1 MLAAL
6 KGEKDLF
13 SEIVPPILKNQLEN
27 YHILI
32 AAVTRDLIEQREK
45 LLNYVE
51 SGGRAMLLYTKTSP
65 CGASNELF
73 PDVVKGAEPS
83 GDRIIKPV
91 PDYGIN
97 SRIHP
102 FELRCSGTALHRG
115 PEGVVFLRN
124 RARLNTGIA
133 GNYGKGKV
141 LFLGFPLGVDDSGEE
156 LPLAGCESELLLNA
170 VRWLSG
176 EERYEIPEVYMESR
190 EIPELSKEASKI
202 IDRNIPGGKKFR
214 AGAARIDITPSAS
227 VVMRG
232 FKARQSTGVH
242 DRLHVRALILDNGE
256 DQLVILSWEK
266 LNCYDLPEGF
276 KDIARIRREIRKRI
290 GIPESNILINSI
302 HTHSGSEGPFEKA
315 SIEAVEQAW
324 KNMKDARIGI
334 GSKKIYGVGSSRR
347 LPEGKGLWGSR
358 QPNPDG
364 VMDNEC
370 GVIRIEDYERNA
382 IAVVTNYSSHP
393 TVLHGENTLLSGD
406 YAGIGMAE
414 VERRLGGNAVSLF
427 LQGCAGNTGTQTFRK
442 SRTIPEAER
451 LGRVFADEIIK
462 ILEHIDVVSWLP
474 LKAKKRMIDL
484 PRWEPQKP
492 EHGTTMPFIPGNSI
506 PDEIQALVIG
516 DSLIMALGSME
527 PYVEIGLDIKEASKF
542 HHTFVLGY
550 SNGPWMG
557 YLPSNLGY
565 SVNETEVQGTRFS
578 PEAPDT
584 LVREC
589 LALHNQVSELC

>member
-1 MLAAL
+1 MLTAL
-6 KGEKDLF
+6 KGEKNLSF
-13 SEIVPPILKNQLEN
+13 EIIPSKLKNYLEN
-27 YHILI
+27 YHIL
-32 AAVTRDLIEQREK
+32 AASVTRDLTEQREK
-45 LLNYVE
+45 LVSYVE

-65 CGASNELF
+65 YEASKALF
-73 PDVVKGAEPS
+73 PDMVKGAEPS
-83 GDRIIKPV
+83 GDRIVKPI
-91 PDYGIN
+91 PYYGIN
-97 SRIHP
+97 SKIHP
-102 FELRCSGTALHRG
+102 FELRCSGTALYRG
-115 PEGVVFLRN
+115 PEGVAFLRN
-124 RARLNTGIA
+124 GTRLNTGIV

-141 LFLGFPLGVDDSGEE
+141 LFLGFPLGTDDSGGE
-156 LPLAGCESELLLNA
+156 LPLAGCESELLISA
-170 VRWLSG
+170 IRWLSG

-190 EIPELSKEASKI
+190 KIPELPGGLSRI
-202 IDRNIPGGKKFR
+202 TGRNKQEGKKFR
-214 AGAARIDITPSAS
+214 AGAARIDITPSVS
-227 VVMRG
+227 VGMRG
-232 FKARQSTGVH
+232 FKARQSTGIH

-276 KDIARIRREIRKRI
+276 KDIARIRSEIQKRI

-324 KNMKDARIGI
+324 ENMKYARIGI
-334 GSKKIYGVGSSRR
+334 GSKMIYGIGSSRR
-347 LPEGKGLWGSR
+347 LPDGKGLWGSR

-370 GVIRIEDYERNA
+370 GVIRIEDYERNI
-382 IAVVTNYSSHP
+382 IAVVSNYSSHP

-414 VERRLGGNAVSLF
+414 VERHLGGNTVSLF

-442 SRTIPEAER
+442 GRTIPEAER
-451 LGRVFADEIIK
+451 LGKIFADEIIQ

-492 EHGTTMPFIPGNSI
+492 ERGTTMPFIPGNLI

-516 DSLIMALGSME
+516 DSLIMAVGSME
-527 PYVEIGLDIKEASKF
+527 PYVEIGLDIKEASGF

-550 SNGPWMG
+550 SNGPWLG

-565 SVNETEVQGTRFS
+565 SVNEDEVQGTRFS

-589 LALHNQVSELC
+589 MALHNQVLELC